1 MGKSLL
7 LVDDA
12 DALRELLGDAI
23 ERRGLK
29 VLRAATG
36 VQAIKLFKEH
46 LPEFVFLDI
55 KLPDLNGVNVF
66 EQLRQID
73 INLNSKIYFI
83 TGKDNEHFRSKAMEL
98 GASGYLVKPVKL
110 EDLLAILGLI

>member
-1 MGKSLL
+1 MNESLL

-12 DALRELLGDAI
+12 DALRDLLGNAI
-23 ERRGLK
+23 ERRGMK

-46 LPEFVFLDI
+46 KPGFVFLDI

-73 INLNSKIYFI
+73 SQSKIYFI
-83 TGKDNEHFRSKAMEL
+83 TGKDNDHFRNKAMEL

-110 EDLLAILGLI
+110 EDLLAILGLV